1 MGEKEIGIKE
11 IFNYIISQY
20 KIQVILL
27 VALGFFGAA
36 LEGIG
41 VGAVIPALSFLLGN
55 GSQAESGTI
64 SQTIKA
70 FFDFFSI
77 PFSFRYL
84 LAMVAALFVGRAF
97 ILGIFTY
104 VRARIGAEFIN
115 AEMADILSATLN
127 ARWPFLLKQ
136 KIGYVQNTIVS
147 DVRRNANLLDAFT
160 QVIQSFSG
168 LIIYLVVALSIAP
181 KITLVTLGAGAALII
196 ILRPLVRKTQ
206 SVNEQA
212 SIVDKQLSQ
221 HMTEHISGLKVVKA
235 SGEERRVFE
244 KAKEYLS
251 SLRILYVRNIVVHAL
266 GTIFIQPFSVV
277 FIIII
282 FAFAYKTPGFN
293 LAAFAATL
301 YLIQKIFIYLQSGQ
315 GAVHSVSELLPY
327 AANVVSFK
335 RDLVDNIEVEPKE
348 HKPFKFDS
356 SLQFNNVGFSYGQG
370 SDAVLKNVTFTL
382 RKGETIGLIGPS
394 GAGKTSVADLFLR
407 LFKPTVGEIALDSVN
422 IQDIDLREWR
432 SRIGYVSQ
440 DIFLVNETIRH
451 NIQFYE
457 DTLSQ
462 EEIERAAKQAHIYDF
477 VSGLPE
483 GFDTIVGDKGVMLS
497 VGQRQRIAL
506 ARVLARRPEI
516 LVLDEAT
523 SALDNESELLVQK
536 AINELHGSVTVFII
550 AHRLSTIMNVDK
562 LLVLRGGEIE
572 EEGKPQDLLQD
583 KNSYFYKVNEKHL
596 DLHPAVNIAS

>member
-1 MGEKEIGIKE
+1 MKKNKIKL
-11 IFNYIISQY
+11 ITTLRYVLGRY
-20 KIQVILL
+20 KAQVILL
-27 VALGFFGAA
+27 VSLGFFGGV

-55 GSQAESGTI
+55 GSQVENSVV
-64 SQTIKA
+64 SQTIKG

-84 LAMVAALFVGRAF
+84 LAMVAGLFVARAF

-115 AEMADILSATLN
+115 AEMADILSATFS

-147 DVRRNANLLDAFT
+147 DVRRSANLLDVFT
-160 QVIQSFSG
+160 QIIQSFSG
-168 LIIYLVVALSIAP
+168 LIIYLVFALSISP
-181 KITLVTLGAGAALII
+181 KITLVTLGAGATFLF
-196 ILRPLVRKTQ
+196 ILRPLVKKTQ

-221 HMTEHISGLKVVKA
+221 HITEHLGGLKVVKA

-244 KAKEYLS
+244 KAKEYLL
-251 SLRILYVRNIVVHAL
+251 SLRTLYVRNIVVHAL

-277 FIIII
+277 FVIIV
-282 FAFAYKTPGFN
+282 FAFAYKTPGFD
-293 LAAFAATL
+293 LPIFAATL

-315 GAVHSVSELLPY
+315 GAIHSVSGLLPY
-327 AANVVSFK
+327 VANVISFK
-335 RDLVDNIEVEPKE
+335 KDLVDNIEVEPKG
-348 HKPFKFDS
+348 HGPFKFDD
-356 SLQFNNVGFSYGQG
+356 SLEFNNVGFSYGQG
-370 SDAVLKNVTFTL
+370 SDTVLKNVTFAL
-382 RKGETIGLIGPS
+382 RRGETIGLIGPS
-394 GAGKTSVADLFLR
+394 GAGKTSIADLFLR
-407 LFKPTVGEIALDSVN
+407 LFKPTTGEITLDSVD

-457 DTLSQ
+457 DALSQ
-462 EEIERAAKQAHIYDF
+462 EDIERAAKQAHIYDF
-477 VSGLPE
+477 IVGLPE

-536 AINELHGSVTVFII
+536 AINELHGTVTVFII

-562 LLVLRGGEIE
+562 LLVLREGKIE
-572 EEGKPQDLLQD
+572 EEGKPQDLLQNKD
-583 KNSYFYKVNEKHL
+583 SYFYKVNNKH
-596 DLHPAVNIAS
+596 HNH

>member
-1 MGEKEIGIKE
+1 MKKDKIKARI
-11 IFNYIISQY
+11 IFSYIFKRY
-20 KIQVILL
+20 KIQLILL
-27 VALGFFGAA
+27 ATLGFLGGI
-36 LEGIG
+36 LEGLG
-41 VGAVIPALSFLLGN
+41 VGAVIPALSFLLGD
-55 GSQAESGTI
+55 GGQVEDSAI
-64 SQTIKA
+64 SQTIKV

-84 LAMVAALFVGRAF
+84 LAMVAGLFVGRAF

-147 DVRRNANLLDAFT
+147 DVRRNASLLDAFT

-168 LIIYLVVALSIAP
+168 LIIYLIVALSISP
-181 KITLVTLGAGAALII
+181 KITLVTLGAGTALLIA
-196 ILRPLVRKTQ
+196 LRPLVRKTQ

-221 HMTEHISGLKVVKA
+221 YMTEHISGLKVVKA

-244 KAKEYLS
+244 KAKDYLS
-251 SLRILYVRNIVVHAL
+251 SLRILYVRNIVVHSL

-277 FIIII
+277 FIISI

-315 GAVHSVSELLPY
+315 GAIHSVSELLPY
-327 AANVVSFK
+327 AANMVSFK
-335 RDLVDNIEVEPKE
+335 RDLVENIEIEPKE
-348 HKPFKFDS
+348 HKPFKFDT
-356 SLQFNNVGFSYGQG
+356 SLQFDNVEFSYGQG
-370 SDAVLKNVTFTL
+370 AGTVLKNVSFAL
-382 RKGETIGLIGPS
+382 KKGETIGLIGPS

-407 LFKPTVGEIALDSVN
+407 LFKPTAGAITLDGVN
-422 IQDIDLREWR
+422 IHDIDLREWR
-432 SRIGYVSQ
+432 AHIGYVSQ
-440 DIFLVNETIRH
+440 DIFLVNETIRS

-457 DTLSQ
+457 DALSQ
-462 EEIERAAKQAHIYDF
+462 EDIERAAKQAHIYDF
-477 VSGLPE
+477 ITGLPE
-483 GFDTIVGDKGVMLS
+483 GFDTVVGDKGVMLS

-562 LLVLRGGEIE
+562 LLVLREGKIE

-583 KNSYFYKVNEKHL
+583 KNSYFYKVNKKHPDPL
-596 DLHPAVNIAS
+596 VG

>member
-1 MGEKEIGIKE
+1 MKKDKIRLIT
-11 IFNYIISQY
+11 IFKYVFGRY
-20 KIQVILL
+20 KAQVILL
-27 VALGFFGAA
+27 VALGFFGGI

-55 GSQAESGTI
+55 GSQVENSAI
-64 SQTIKA
+64 SQTIKV

-84 LAMVAALFVGRAF
+84 LAMVAALFIGRAF

-115 AEMADILSATLN
+115 AEMADILSATFS
-127 ARWPFLLKQ
+127 ARWPFLLRQ
-136 KIGYVQNTIVS
+136 KIGYVQNTVVS
-147 DVRRNANLLDAFT
+147 DVRRSANLLDVFT
-160 QVIQSFSG
+160 QIIQSFSG
-168 LIIYLVVALSIAP
+168 LIIYLVFALSISP
-181 KITLVTLGAGAALII
+181 RITLVTLAAGVALVY
-196 ILRPLVRKTQ
+196 ILRPLVKKTQ

-212 SIVDKQLSQ
+212 SLVDKQLS
-221 HMTEHISGLKVVKA
+221 HHITEHLGGLKVVKA
-235 SGEERRVFE
+235 SGEEGRVFE
-244 KAKEYLS
+244 KAKELLL
-251 SLRILYVRNIVVHAL
+251 SLRTLYVRNIVVHAL

-277 FIIII
+277 FVIII
-282 FAFAYKTPGFN
+282 FSFAYKTPGFN
-293 LAAFAATL
+293 IAVFAATL

-315 GAVHSVSELLPY
+315 GALHSVSELLPY
-327 AANVVSFK
+327 VANVINFK
-335 RDLVDNIEVEPKE
+335 KDLVENIEVEPKE
-348 HKPFKFDS
+348 RDPFKFNT

-370 SDAVLKNVTFTL
+370 SDTVLKNVTFTL

-407 LFKPTVGEIALDSVN
+407 LFKPTTGEITLDSVD

-432 SRIGYVSQ
+432 SHIGYVSQ

-457 DTLSQ
+457 NTLSQ
-462 EEIERAAKQAHIYDF
+462 EDIERAAKQAHIYDF
-477 VSGLPE
+477 IVGLPE

-536 AINELHGSVTVFII
+536 AINELHGTVTVFII

-562 LLVLRGGEIE
+562 LLVLREGMIE

-583 KNSYFYKVNEKHL
+583 KDSYFYKVNNKH
-596 DLHPAVNIAS
+596 HSH

>member
-1 MGEKEIGIKE
+1 MGENKIGIKE
-11 IFNYIISQY
+11 IYNYIFSRY

-64 SQTIKA
+64 SQTIKV

-84 LAMVAALFVGRAF
+84 LAMVATLFVGRAF

-136 KIGYVQNTIVS
+136 KIGHVQNTIVS

-168 LIIYLVVALSIAP
+168 LIIYLMVALSIAP
-181 KITLVTLGAGAALII
+181 KVTLVTLGAGAALII

-235 SGEERRVFE
+235 SGEEHRVFE

-251 SLRILYVRNIVVHAL
+251 LLRTLYVRNIVVHAL

-277 FIIII
+277 FVIII

-315 GAVHSVSELLPY
+315 GAIHSVSELLPY

-370 SDAVLKNVTFTL
+370 SGAVLKNVTFTL
-382 RKGETIGLIGPS
+382 KKGETIGLIGPS

-407 LFKPTVGEIALDSVN
+407 LFKPTAGEITLDGVD
-422 IQDIDLREWR
+422 IQDINLREWR

-451 NIQFYE
+451 NIRFYE
-457 DTLSQ
+457 DALSQ
-462 EEIERAAKQAHIYDF
+462 EDIERAAKQAHIYDF
-477 VSGLPE
+477 ISSLPE

-536 AINELHGSVTVFII
+536 AINELHGTVTVFII

-562 LLVLRGGEIE
+562 LLVLREGTIE
-572 EEGKPQDLLQD
+572 EEGKPQDLLQNKD
-583 KNSYFYKVNEKHL
+583 SYFYKVNKKT
-596 DLHPAVNIAS
+596 P